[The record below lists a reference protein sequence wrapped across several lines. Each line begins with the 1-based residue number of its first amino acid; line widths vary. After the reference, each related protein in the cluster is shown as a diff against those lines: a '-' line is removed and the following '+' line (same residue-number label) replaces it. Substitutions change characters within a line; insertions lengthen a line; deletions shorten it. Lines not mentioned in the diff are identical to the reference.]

1 MDVVV
6 ARSARHQRRYSDW
19 TFRWCLDT
27 SLTIL
32 GRLWIFFFFSRSLTS
47 RAAGGSTVDLDTIR
61 GSLCGTWIRAAMYR
75 SHSSLRKVVCPM
87 FGYKCL
93 WPSRV
98 LCFTDSFDYRVD
110 LWRAGCM
117 VRQNVLLW
125 SKHTK
130 RGINCRFIFFIHDVA
145 ILVSWRG

>member
-1 MDVVV
+1 
-6 ARSARHQRRYSDW
+6 
-19 TFRWCLDT
+19 
-27 SLTIL
+27 
-32 GRLWIFFFFSRSLTS
+32 
-47 RAAGGSTVDLDTIR
+47 
-61 GSLCGTWIRAAMYR
+61 
-75 SHSSLRKVVCPM
+75 M

-145 ILVSWRG
+145 ILVSWRGLIIQMIVRNAVHAKKEANIILAVRGFGGAESWALF